1 MRGNIYMG
9 GAEGRGNSTDQP
21 TNQRTVGVEGTKKAN
36 VVRQSASITHP
47 SSGINNTKREKAI
60 NGPLI
65 TMHAATLA
73 HIREEEAHFIRTLP
87 HRRDDG
93 MRYRLIHVEV
103 AGVFAP

>member
-1 MRGNIYMG
+1 MG
-9 GAEGRGNSTDQP
+9 GAEGRRERELDQP

-65 TMHAATLA
+65 TMHPATLA
-73 HIREEEAHFIRTLP
+73 HIREEEPQLHSDSSSSKGRWNAIPP
-87 HRRDDG
+87 HSC
-93 MRYRLIHVEV
+93 
-103 AGVFAP
+103 